1 LVAAGFVAIAAWVV
15 TMPRTLTQGSILLAA
30 GGIPAY
36 LLFVSAFVL
45 STERL
50 RGIDSTML
58 RLGRVLAALGA
69 LLTVYLILEV
79 AVDVAFIPN

>member
-1 LVAAGFVAIAAWVV
+1 
-15 TMPRTLTQGSILLAA
+15 
-30 GGIPAY
+30 
-36 LLFVSAFVL
+36 
-45 STERL
+45 
-50 RGIDSTML
+50 ML